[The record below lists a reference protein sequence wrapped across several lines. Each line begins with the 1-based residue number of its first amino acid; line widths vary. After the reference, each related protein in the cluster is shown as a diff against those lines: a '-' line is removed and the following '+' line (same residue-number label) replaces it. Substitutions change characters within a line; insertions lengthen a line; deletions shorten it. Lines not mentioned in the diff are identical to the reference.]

1 MNKKLEKLCSRSKE
15 LAEEIKAKE
24 ETKAK
29 IDSEIEKLRMQ
40 ELKAFLITNNIGLDD
55 GFYDM
60 AMLVKQIID
69 SGIDSKEIRGMLG
82 TEESPAEKEKTDDK
96 VNKAT
101 EEKNSNE
108 K

>member
-24 ETKAK
+24 EAKAK
-29 IDSEIEKLRMQ
+29 VDSEIEKLQMQ
-40 ELKAFLITNNIGLDD
+40 ELKAFLITNNIGLND

-60 AMLVKQIID
+60 AMLAKQIID
-69 SGIDSKEIRGMLG
+69 SGIDSKEIRELLG
-82 TEESPAEKEKTDDK
+82 TKEIPADK
-96 VNKAT
+96 DNAIDKANKSA
-101 EEKNSNE
+101 EEKNVDE